1 MAVGGCSRLQ
11 SRPDVASMGAMTATT
26 EVRQR
31 PDTGRFEILTD
42 GQVAGFINYRERDDG
57 SIVLVHTEMDPA
69 FAGQGLASAL
79 ARGVFDDLTERGVL
93 TLVPCPFLISWLG
106 KNPEYPDVVI
116 QAPAAGPG
124 TT

>member
-1 MAVGGCSRLQ
+1 
-11 SRPDVASMGAMTATT
+11 MTAST

-31 PDTGRFEILTD
+31 PDVGRFEILSN
-42 GQVAGFINYRERDDG
+42 GQVAGYINYREGDDG
-57 SIVLVHTEMDPA
+57 SMVLVHTEMDPA

-79 ARGVFDDLTERGVL
+79 ARGVFGNLTERGVR
-93 TLVPCPFLISWLG
+93 TVVPCPFLISWLG

-116 QAPAAGPG
+116 QAPGAEPG